1 MTDGARFLNPDGV
14 HKPVGYSHVAEVVSG
29 RLIYVAG
36 QVAVDPSG
44 KIVGEGDI
52 AAQTRQVFEN
62 LKANLAAVNAD
73 FGALIKLTYFALD
86 PAGIPAIRQIRD
98 EYVDTQSPPTSTL
111 VIVKGL
117 ARPEFLVEIEAVA
130 VLPA

>member
-1 MTDGARFLNPDGV
+1 MTGGPRFLNPDSV
-14 HKPVGYSHVAEVVSG
+14 HKPVGYSHVAEVTSG
-29 RLIYVAG
+29 RLVYIAG

-44 KIVGEGDI
+44 KIVGEGDVS
-52 AAQTRQVFEN
+52 AQTRQVFEN
-62 LKANLAAVNAD
+62 LKANLAAVKAD
-73 FGALIKLTYFALD
+73 FSTVIKLTYFVLD

-98 EYVDTQSPPTSTL
+98 EYVNTQSPPASTL

-117 ARPEFLVEIEAVA
+117 AREEFLVEVEAVA

>member
-1 MTDGARFLNPDGV
+1 MTGGARFLIPDGV
-14 HKPVGYSHVAEVVSG
+14 HKLVGYSHVAEVVSG
-29 RLIYVAG
+29 RLVYIAG

-44 KIVGEGDI
+44 KIVGEGDVS
-52 AAQTRQVFEN
+52 AQTRQVFEN

-73 FGALIKLTYFALD
+73 FSSVIKLTYFVLD
-86 PAGIPAIRQIRD
+86 PAGIPAIRQIRE
-98 EYVDTQSPPTSTL
+98 EYVNTQSPPASTL

-117 ARPEFLVEIEAVA
+117 ARPEFLVEVEAVA

>member
-1 MTDGARFLNPDGV
+1 MTGGPRFLNPDSV
-14 HKPVGYSHVAEVVSG
+14 HKPVGYSHVAEVTSG
-29 RLIYVAG
+29 RLVYIAG

-44 KIVGEGDI
+44 KIVGEGDVS
-52 AAQTRQVFEN
+52 AQTRQVFEN
-62 LKANLAAVNAD
+62 LKANLAAVKAD
-73 FGALIKLTYFALD
+73 FSTVIKLTYFLLD

-98 EYVDTQSPPTSTL
+98 EYVNTQSPPASTL

-117 ARPEFLVEIEAVA
+117 ARPEFLVEVEAVA